1 MIRDTAPEPL
11 RRWLGFTPTP
21 ATVGDLMTHPAFTR
35 AARALNRV
43 KVEAAAH
50 PVMAALSRDAG
61 HYVAASLAFSLHRG
75 GGVTL
80 PRLKAAC
87 AQARFMSP
95 GRARAMLGYLQYVGF
110 LTRTSPREGK
120 AAAVYAP
127 TQRFIDAWCGRMR
140 RGLETAALLEPA
152 VQPLLEQMDDPAV
165 AIAFAQNRGDS
176 ILAGLAAATGHDTP
190 FVRIFNHRVGGG
202 RALALLL
209 SRDAGD
215 GPLASAPVAWQL
227 PWALDDIVRHCGI
240 TRVQARRLFAE
251 ASAEGLVRIDNDHLT
266 WQPVA
271 RQFITYSSA
280 FEFASMLASAAATM
294 YAPAPHTDA

>member
-21 ATVGDLMTHPAFTR
+21 ATVGELMTHAGFTR

-110 LTRTSPREGK
+110 LTRTSAREGS

-152 VQPLLEQMDDPAV
+152 VQPLLEQMDDPAIAV
-165 AIAFAQNRGDS
+165 AFAQNRGDS

-190 FVRIFNHRVGGG
+190 FVRIFNHRLGGG

-209 SRDAGD
+209 SRDQGD
-215 GPLASAPVAWQL
+215 GGLAEASVPCG
-227 PWALDDIVRHCGI
+227 LDDIVAHCGI
-240 TRVQARRLFAE
+240 SRAQARRLFAE
-251 ASAEGLVRIDNDHLT
+251 AATEGLVRIEDERLT

-271 RQFITYSSA
+271 RQFIVYSSA
-280 FEFASMLASAAATM
+280 FEFASMLASAAAT
-294 YAPAPHTDA
+294 AFGDGG